1 MKIGRDGR
9 DLAADLLQCRDVDA
23 GLATPRIVALAS
35 GDIAGPAA
43 VEPIRLVCAVAL
55 RGLELD
61 IEVGP
66 PVRFY
71 LLDFGGADDAFA
83 DELLAVHFERGRMAG
98 DGLVHQGLGE

>member
-9 DLAADLLQCRDVDA
+9 DLATDLLQSRDLDA
-23 GLATPRIVALAS
+23 SLAASRIVALA
-35 GDIAGPAA
+35 GRDIAGPAA
-43 VEPIRLVCAVAL
+43 VEPIRLVGAVAL

-61 IEVGP
+61 IEVGAP
-66 PVRFY
+66 ICFH

-83 DELLAVHFERGRMAG
+83 DELLAVYFERGRMAG